1 MYNLL
6 KLTSIVLA
14 IAHSGG
20 AITPGRLGLCLG
32 NSLPGGAQK
41 GTADFLA
48 DLSAITNNTSGAVK
62 LVRTYGAGGNPPTA
76 TAILQAA
83 QQAGFQVLLGTW

>member
-14 IAHSGG
+14 IAHRGG

-48 DLSAITNNTSGAVK
+48 DLNAITNNTSGAVK
-62 LVRTYGAGGNPPTA
+62 LVTHLWGRR
-76 TAILQAA
+76 
-83 QQAGFQVLLGTW
+83 